1 LVGDALVGDSEGEND
16 GDTLG
21 ADELGDIVGE
31 FVGLIVGE
39 LEGNKVGEILGDTVG
54 KDVGDSVGID
64 EEGEFEGLEDVGEV
78 VGGHVRRQQ
87 VARHCWRTNN
97 CI

>member
-1 LVGDALVGDSEGEND
+1 LVGDALVGDFEGDND
-16 GDTLG
+16 GVALG
-21 ADELGDIVGE
+21 ADEVGDIVGE
-31 FVGLIVGE
+31 FVGLLVGD
-39 LEGNKVGEILGDTVG
+39 LEGKKVGEILGDTVG
-54 KDVGDSVGID
+54 K
-64 EEGEFEGLEDVGEV
+64 DVGEV